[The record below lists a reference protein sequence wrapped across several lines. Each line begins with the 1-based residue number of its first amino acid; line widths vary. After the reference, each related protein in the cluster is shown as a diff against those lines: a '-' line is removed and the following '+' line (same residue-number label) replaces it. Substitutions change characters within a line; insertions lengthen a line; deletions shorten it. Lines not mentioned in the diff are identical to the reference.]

1 MARVRRDS
9 CPTGVSSPANV
20 VMFEA
25 HALPTLTV
33 SELAALATLLQ
44 RVYPSPGAS
53 SSGGGVSALD
63 GLLLMERVDSFGGST
78 SSRLVREDAYPFIR
92 SRNEEA
98 EDVVESLLRFVE
110 DSERVSEDT
119 VGLCRERDE
128 GIGSTGW
135 KPDRPWL
142 MEVVDFC
149 GRTWRDCE
157 SSSYRRA
164 RESSLFRPATRAS
177 SSYRRRVRESSRG
190 R

>member
-1 MARVRRDS
+1 MARVSRDS
-9 CPTGVSSPANV
+9 CPTGVSSPAKV
-20 VMFEA
+20 VMFDA

-44 RVYPSPGAS
+44 RVYPSPAS

-63 GLLLMERVDSFGGST
+63 GRLLMERVDGFGGSA
-78 SSRLVREDAYPFIR
+78 SSRLVREEAYPFIR

-98 EDVVESLLRFVE
+98 EDVVESLLRLVD

-119 VGLCRERDE
+119 YRERDE
-128 GIGSTGW
+128 GIGGAGCE
-135 KPDRPWL
+135 PDRSWL
-142 MEVVDFC
+142 MEVMDFC

-164 RESSLFRPATRAS
+164 RESSLFRPGTRAS
-177 SSYRRRVRESSRG
+177 SSYRRRARESSR
-190 R
+190 